1 MEVQASMVQVI
12 VKKDLIAQK
21 DRIYFGNAF
30 MMDFKIKKKLKKF
43 NLFDFKKLN

>member
-1 MEVQASMVQVI
+1 MVQVT

-30 MMDFKIKKKLKKF
+30 MMDFKIKKNSKNLICLILK
-43 NLFDFKKLN
+43 N